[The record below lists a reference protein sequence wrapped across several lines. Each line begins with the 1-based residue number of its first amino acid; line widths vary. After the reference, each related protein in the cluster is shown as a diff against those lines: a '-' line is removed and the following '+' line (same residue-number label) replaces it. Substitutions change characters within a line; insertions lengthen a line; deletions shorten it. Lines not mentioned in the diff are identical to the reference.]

1 MISLIFCIVA
11 IVVLLVLLGFSVYFN
26 VKFGLIILR
35 VQDAIE
41 VSLDILDER
50 YASISNILQIPI
62 FHDSKEVRQVIKDI
76 DFARKTILDVAG
88 ELTTIDEV
96 VEEAEE

>member
-1 MISLIFCIVA
+1 MISLILCIIA

-35 VQDAIE
+35 IQDAIE

-96 VEEAEE
+96 EEAEE